1 MTVTNERAD
10 ERSTDPARGALRAT
24 VRRATTSSR
33 VFTVVAAAI
42 VAWLVV
48 LTRGD
53 SAATHNKLVE
63 LCVLVVLASMWN
75 LLAGY
80 SGLVSIGQQ
89 AFVGIGA
96 YTLIVFGNGFDQDIY
111 FSVLPAGVVALL
123 LAVPIGLVA
132 FRLRGA
138 YFAVGTWVIA
148 EVCKLLITNNN
159 GDVIRGGSGTSLE
172 APTSLYPPLER
183 SQTTSLIAVGLAVTA
198 VLAVYL
204 VLRSRLGLSLQA
216 IRDDEAG
223 ARGLGTDVYR
233 SRFAV
238 WLLAAAFTGFA
249 GAVNYLQALRVQ
261 PESAFSVAQWTAP
274 IIVMVVFG
282 GIGTIEGPII
292 GAVAWYLL
300 RDELTDESN
309 AISITTETYLI
320 ASGVV
325 AMLCAMYLR
334 RGIWGSLVHRFPQ
347 LQLFPLRRRLD
358 VEVPGASST
367 TPEEHT
373 A

>member
-1 MTVTNERAD
+1 MTEHAVERAVQRD
-10 ERSTDPARGALRAT
+10 GAAA
-24 VRRATTSSR
+24 VHRATTSSR
-33 VFTVVAAAI
+33 VFAVLAVGV

-53 SAATHNKLVE
+53 DAATQNKLVE

-111 FSVLPAGVVALL
+111 FSVLPAGLVAML
-123 LAVPIGLVA
+123 LAVPMGLIA

-138 YFAVGTWVIA
+138 SFAVGTWVIA
-148 EVCKLLITNNN
+148 EVCRLLVTNNN
-159 GDVIRGGSGTSLE
+159 GDVIRGGSGTSLD

-183 SQTTSLIAVGLAVTA
+183 SQTTALIAVVLAVLA

-223 ARGLGTDVYR
+223 ARGLGVNVYG
-233 SRFAV
+233 SRFFV
-238 WLLAAAFTGFA
+238 WLLAAGFTGLT

-261 PESAFSVAQWTAP
+261 PESA
-274 IIVMVVFG
+274 
-282 GIGTIEGPII
+282 
-292 GAVAWYLL
+292 
-300 RDELTDESN
+300 
-309 AISITTETYLI
+309 
-320 ASGVV
+320 
-325 AMLCAMYLR
+325 
-334 RGIWGSLVHRFPQ
+334 
-347 LQLFPLRRRLD
+347 
-358 VEVPGASST
+358 
-367 TPEEHT
+367 
-373 A
+373 

>member
-1 MTVTNERAD
+1 MTA
-10 ERSTDPARGALRAT
+10 TDHRPATGNPPPVAAR
-24 VRRATTSSR
+24 VHRATTSSR
-33 VFTVVAAAI
+33 IFVVAA
-42 VAWLVV
+42 VALVVWLVA
-48 LTRGD
+48 LTRGE
-53 SAATHNKLVE
+53 SAAAHNRLVE

-96 YTLIVFGNGFDQDIY
+96 YTLIVFGNGLDQDIY
-111 FSVLPAGVVALL
+111 FSVLPAGVVALV

-148 EVCKLLITNNN
+148 EVCRLIITNNRS
-159 GDVIRGGSGTSLE
+159 DVIRGGSGTSLQ

-183 SQTTSLIAVGLAVTA
+183 SQTTALIAVVLAVAA

-204 VLRSRLGLSLQA
+204 VLRGRLGLALQA

-223 ARGLGTDVYR
+223 ARELGTDVYR
-233 SRFAV
+233 SRFTV
-238 WLLAAAFTGFA
+238 WLVAAAFTGFA

-274 IIVMVVFG
+274 VIVMVVFG

-292 GAVAWYLL
+292 GAVTWYLL
-300 RDELTDESN
+300 RDYLTDQSN
-309 AISITTETYLI
+309 TVSITNEVYLL

-325 AMLCAMYLR
+325 AMLCALYLR
-334 RGIWGSLVHRFPQ
+334 RGIWGSLTHRFPQ
-347 LQLFPLRRRLD
+347 LQLFPVRRRFD
-358 VEVPGASST
+358 AAGSPPARE
-367 TPEEHT
+367 PEE
-373 A
+373 APS

>member
-1 MTVTNERAD
+1 MTT
-10 ERSTDPARGALRAT
+10 AR

-33 VFTVVAAAI
+33 VFAGAAVVL
-42 VAWLVV
+42 VAWLVT

-53 SAATHNKLVE
+53 SASTHNKLVE

-111 FSVLPAGVVALL
+111 FSVVPAGLVALL
-123 LAVPIGLVA
+123 LAVPIGFVA

-148 EVCKLLITNNN
+148 EVVKLLITNNT

-172 APTSLYPPLER
+172 APTRLYPPLER
-183 SQTTSLIAVGLAVTA
+183 SQTTSLIAVGLAVAA
-198 VLAVYL
+198 VAAVYL
-204 VLRSRLGLSLQA
+204 VLRSRLGLALQA
-216 IRDDEAG
+216 IRDDEDG
-223 ARGLGTDVYR
+223 ARGLGTNVYR

-238 WLLAAAFTGFA
+238 WLLAAAFTGLA

-261 PESAFSVAQWTAP
+261 PESAFSVATWTAP
-274 IIVMVVFG
+274 IIVMVVVG

-292 GAVAWYLL
+292 GAVVWFVAKDYLTNE
-300 RDELTDESN
+300 RSAVHT
-309 AISITTETYLI
+309 TTETYLI
-320 ASGVV
+320 ASGVIAV
-325 AMLCAMYLR
+325 LCAMYVR
-334 RGIWGSLVHRFPQ
+334 NGIWGALTGRFPH
-347 LQLFPLRRRLD
+347 LQLFPIRRRLQLD
-358 VEVPGASST
+358 EPSAPGK
-367 TPEEHT
+367 
-373 A
+373 